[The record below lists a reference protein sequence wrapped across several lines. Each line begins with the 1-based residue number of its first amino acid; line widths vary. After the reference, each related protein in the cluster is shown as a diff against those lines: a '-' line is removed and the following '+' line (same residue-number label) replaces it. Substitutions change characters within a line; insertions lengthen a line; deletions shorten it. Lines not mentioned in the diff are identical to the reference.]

1 MADPTGFDYVEVRC
15 ANRHP
20 MGTEY
25 GPFRV
30 VGVNKVKSADPWTSG
45 TEEETVLYSEIP
57 TKQIANK
64 VLDVYLT
71 EYVKKKYFRGPRD
84 C

>member
-1 MADPTGFDYVEVRC
+1 MIEPTQFERIEVRC
-15 ANRHP
+15 ARRHP

-30 VGVNKVKSADPWTSG
+30 VGIVSHNSSPF
-45 TEEETVLYSEIP
+45 EEGGNFETVLYGDIP
-57 TKQIANK
+57 TKQIAEK

-71 EYVKKKYFRGPRD
+71 EYVKEKYFSGYVD

>member
-1 MADPTGFDYVEVRC
+1 MVDPTQFERIEVRC
-15 ANRHP
+15 ARRHP
-20 MGTEY
+20 MGDEY

-30 VGVNKVKSADPWTSG
+30 VGITNSG
-45 TEEETVLYSEIP
+45 DSIFEGDGDSETVLYEDIP

-71 EYVKKKYFRGPRD
+71 DYVKDKYFSGYMD

>member
-1 MADPTGFDYVEVRC
+1 MVDPTQFERIEVRY
-15 ANRHP
+15 ASRHP

-30 VGVNKVKSADPWTSG
+30 VGITNGGDSFFEGDGDS
-45 TEEETVLYSEIP
+45 ETVLYGDIP

-71 EYVKKKYFRGPRD
+71 EYVKDKYFSGYID